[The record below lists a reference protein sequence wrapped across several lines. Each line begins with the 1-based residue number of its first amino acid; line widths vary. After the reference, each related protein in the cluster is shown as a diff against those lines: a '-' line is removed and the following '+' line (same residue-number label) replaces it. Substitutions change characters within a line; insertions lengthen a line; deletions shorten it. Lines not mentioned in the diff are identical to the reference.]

1 MSPVIRNL
9 AVQGLQEMG
18 IVIDQ
23 KKNAL
28 AMCRNA
34 EFDITGLGSKVKIFI
49 IPTDE
54 ELVMTEDTVALIN
67 GTYDVHTNYHYYF
80 ENHDYVNRARAEGL
94 QRDLEKKP
102 WLKDIVARIP

>member
-1 MSPVIRNL
+1 MGPEIRKIST
-9 AVQGLQEMG
+9 QGLEELG
-18 IVIDQ
+18 IVVDE

-28 AMCRNA
+28 AKCRNA
-34 EFDITGLGSKVKIFI
+34 ELDITGNGSKVKVFV

-67 GTYDVHTNYHYYF
+67 GTYDVHTNYHYFF
-80 ENHDYVNRARAEGL
+80 ENRDYVNRARAEGL

-102 WLKDIVARIP
+102 WLRDIIARIP